1 MAKSDVPN
9 AFAMQ
14 TLKFGD
20 APAADRDAVAARLR
34 ELGRR
39 SEAVLL
45 FEGRPDHPFLSEEVE
60 WAVSEGAGFHLLSLR
75 SLGMQIPADAW
86 QRCATRAE
94 ERARYMDARTCYVAL
109 EDTAG
114 LRRINANLPPSLRI
128 ADDAPPETPEE

>member
-14 TLKFGD
+14 TLKFGEA
-20 APAADRDAVAARLR
+20 APANRDAAAVRLR

-45 FEGRPDHPFLSEEVE
+45 FEGRPDHPFLAEEVE

-75 SLGMQIPADAW
+75 GLGMAIPADAW
-86 QRCATRAE
+86 QRCASRAE

-109 EDTAG
+109 EDTDG
-114 LRRINANLPPSLRI
+114 LRRINAHLPPSLRI
-128 ADDAPPETPEE
+128 ADDTPATPSEN

>member
-14 TLKFGD
+14 TLKYGD
-20 APAADRDAVAARLR
+20 SSAADRDAVAARLR

-75 SLGMQIPADAW
+75 GLGMEIPADAW
-86 QRCATRAE
+86 QRCGARAE
-94 ERARYMDARTCYVAL
+94 ERARYMDARTCYVAI
-109 EDTAG
+109 EDTG
-114 LRRINANLPPSLRI
+114 SLRRINAHLPASLRI
-128 ADDAPPETPEE
+128 ADDGADQSADE